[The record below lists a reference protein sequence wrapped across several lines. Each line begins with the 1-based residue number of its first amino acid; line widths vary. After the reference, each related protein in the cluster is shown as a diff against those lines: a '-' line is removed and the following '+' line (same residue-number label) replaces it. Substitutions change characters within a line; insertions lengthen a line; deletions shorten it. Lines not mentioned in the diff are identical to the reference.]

1 MPLPPRTTRTAADI
15 IALADK
21 TARQNELAA
30 DVAALTNA
38 QADGPARAATAQW
51 IYAGT
56 THEGELNVWLGFDD
70 TAFIAAV
77 KAKGPAQGASA
88 DGILT
93 SAALDLAEKSLVYFA
108 EKDPQNQLIAY
119 GCGFLVNDSN
129 TAVSAAHN
137 FEDPQNP
144 GHSLVKQKAVV
155 EAYFGRPFDGET
167 IQLELKSIDFR
178 LDLAVFSI
186 QGRSAGAPTA
196 FLPLVRA
203 PRLGIHCVLV
213 AFQLGLRAEIVDLDP
228 DYGVGVM
235 AGNVVRVHPQ
245 HISYS
250 CPSFSGDSGGAVVLG
265 DGGIFAIH
273 LFTANQW
280 RERQNT
286 TAVSD
291 DAHLE
296 DMAESVDSLIRGGG
310 SVSIGLKLMGNI

>member
-1 MPLPPRTTRTAADI
+1 MTITYQAAP
-15 IALADK
+15 
-21 TARQNELAA
+21 N
-30 DVAALTNA
+30 
-38 QADGPARAATAQW
+38 GPAGFQPITSAAPVVDAVL
-51 IYAGT
+51 AGSFGLQAGSVSLRDVNAPGVLVTLGNEVANT
-56 THEGELNVWLGFDD
+56 TYTVHGISATQNA
-70 TAFIAAV
+70 T
-77 KAKGPAQGASA
+77 A

-119 GCGFLVNDSN
+119 GCGFLVKDSN

-196 FLPLVRA
+196 FLPLARA
-203 PRLGIHCVLV
+203 PRLGTHCVLV
-213 AFQLGLRAEIVDLDP
+213 AFQLGIRAEIVDLDP

-235 AGNVVRVHPQ
+235 AGNVVRVHPR

-291 DAHLE
+291 DAHME